1 MAPERAAFLRLLQA
15 RQAEMQD
22 MIDRILAHL
31 EPDPPAPRRKR
42 TPKAQQAA
50 LFPTET
56 TP

>member
-1 MAPERAAFLRLLQA
+1 MHPERAAFLLLLQA

-50 LFPTET
+50 LFSTET
-56 TP
+56 K